1 MNQLVQLANAEV
13 CGTDGITYRNE
24 CELKLA
30 ACTKQQFIVVASP
43 GDCGKRAHFLRIL
56 FECYRY
62 ILLVN
67 WTFGATRLVQEHPV
81 PPRSSLRGRRLR
93 LSDPVPDAC

>member
-1 MNQLVQLANAEV
+1 LIRFLVFFSPPTSDELVQLANAEV

-43 GDCGKRAHFLRIL
+43 GDCGEHFSE
-56 FECYRY
+56 FY
-62 ILLVN
+62 
-67 WTFGATRLVQEHPV
+67 
-81 PPRSSLRGRRLR
+81 
-93 LSDPVPDAC
+93 